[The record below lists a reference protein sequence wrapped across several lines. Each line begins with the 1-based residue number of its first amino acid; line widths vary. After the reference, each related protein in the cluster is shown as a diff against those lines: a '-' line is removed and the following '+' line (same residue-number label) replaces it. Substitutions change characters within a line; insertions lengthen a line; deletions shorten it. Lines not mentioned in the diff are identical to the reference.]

1 MHGHMNVKF
10 SNLFSASNIVGLIK
24 AKM

>member
-10 SNLFSASNIVGLIK
+10 STHRFVSNVSQQY
-24 AKM
+24 